1 MLKNAAPAA
10 PVTTGMASPTD
21 GCHRR
26 RGTMRR
32 LDNAAM
38 PGGFTLIE
46 MAIVMVIASLLATL
60 ALPGYAELL
69 RKSRRS
75 EAFVALMQIQHAQ
88 ERWRANNTGYAGAL
102 GTDENGRGL
111 GLLPTTA
118 GGRYTLTLAAASATG
133 YEAVAT
139 ASRGGSQAADGDC
152 STLALRL
159 EGGQIRYASGP
170 RLTFADSNPCWNRR

>member
-1 MLKNAAPAA
+1 MLNAATLPA
-10 PVTTGMASPTD
+10 PVTAGAAGPTD
-21 GCHRR
+21 GCHVRLGAPR
-26 RGTMRR
+26 P

-46 MAIVMVIASLLATL
+46 MAIVMVVASLLATL

-88 ERWRANNTGYAGAL
+88 ERWRANNSGYASAL
-102 GTDENGRGL
+102 GEDETGRGL
-111 GLLPTTA
+111 GLAHTTA
-118 GGRYTLTLAAASATG
+118 GGRYTLAVAASSATG
-133 YEAVAT
+133 YEVVAT
-139 ASRGGSQAADGDC
+139 ASSGGSQAADGDC
-152 STLALRL
+152 RTLALRM

-170 RLTFADSNPCWNRR
+170 TLHFADRNPCWGRR